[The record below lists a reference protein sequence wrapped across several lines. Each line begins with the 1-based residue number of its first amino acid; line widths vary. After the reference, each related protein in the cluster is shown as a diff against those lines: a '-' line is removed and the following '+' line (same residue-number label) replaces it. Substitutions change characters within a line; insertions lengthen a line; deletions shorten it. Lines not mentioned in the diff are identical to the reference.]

1 MVPSSSIAFTVDGER
16 LTCSGFSLG
25 KPIHL
30 GNFEFIADYFGSLS
44 LSPRRGNEGTIF
56 VGSTHSG
63 ASTPQ
68 RAMIEDSTE
77 DTHSIKQGRKL
88 RAPFPQTAQHS
99 GGGLICLSL
108 QQHGRRALQPRWG
121 FPRGRRHRGQRP
133 TNPLSNV
140 TLTAVQPDVSPWHEP
155 TLEMERILMVDFTST
170 QA

>member
-63 ASTPQ
+63 ASTPAAGHDRGLHRGYSQ
-68 RAMIEDSTE
+68 HQAGKEALGTLPSDGAAQWGAHLPLTATTWKES
-77 DTHSIKQGRKL
+77 
-88 RAPFPQTAQHS
+88 APTTM
-99 GGGLICLSL
+99 
-108 QQHGRRALQPRWG
+108 G
-121 FPRGRRHRGQRP
+121 FPPWTPASCPETYQPSEQRHTHRGSARR
-133 TNPLSNV
+133 V
-140 TLTAVQPDVSPWHEP
+140 TLA
-155 TLEMERILMVDFTST
+155 
-170 QA
+170 